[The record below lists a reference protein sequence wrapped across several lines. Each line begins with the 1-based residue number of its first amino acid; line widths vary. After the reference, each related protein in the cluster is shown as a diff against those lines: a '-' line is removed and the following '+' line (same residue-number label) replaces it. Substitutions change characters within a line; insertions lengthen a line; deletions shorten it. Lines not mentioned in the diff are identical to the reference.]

1 VSGATPADRR
11 LPLRHDAAFRRY
23 WLARVISL
31 SGSVVTYVALPVLV
45 YQITGSSLWTGL
57 VTVSEAAP
65 YLCVGLLAGAVAD
78 RLDRR
83 RLMVATDLASAAV
96 LGSVPAAY
104 AAGMLTAPHVLAAAF
119 VTHTLFVFFDAAN
132 FGALPVLAGR
142 DRIVAAQAA
151 VMGAGTVA
159 ELAVPALAGAALA
172 VVAAAPLLA
181 VDALSFVVSALLLGA
196 ITRPLWDPATAGA
209 PRRLAAEIRD
219 GLTYLWRQRIVRAT
233 VLVVGAQA
241 VTGGVFIGQL
251 VPWADRALDVPPGDG
266 RLGLLFAAWGLGGLV
281 ASVLLPWAV
290 RRMAEPRVL
299 LLCLPLSTLG
309 ALACA
314 LSSHWLLAALV
325 ITGWGAA
332 YSMVVLAGITQR
344 QRLTPDRL
352 QSRVNTA
359 GRMLSFG
366 IGWPLGALAGGVV
379 AEAYGPRAA
388 LLGSVAAVLAGTII
402 AWLSPLRAAAR
413 DHQAGAPAT

>member
-1 VSGATPADRR
+1 
-11 LPLRHDAAFRRY
+11 
-23 WLARVISL
+23 
-31 SGSVVTYVALPVLV
+31 VV
-45 YQITGSSLWTGL
+45 
-57 VTVSEAAP
+57 
-65 YLCVGLLAGAVAD
+65 
-78 RLDRR
+78 
-83 RLMVATDLASAAV
+83 
-96 LGSVPAAY
+96 
-104 AAGMLTAPHVLAAAF
+104 
-119 VTHTLFVFFDAAN
+119 FDAAN

-219 GLTYLWRQRIVRAT
+219 GLTYLWRQRVVRAT

-251 VPWADRALDVPPGDG
+251 VPWADQALGVPPGDG
-266 RLGLLFAAWGLGGLV
+266 RLGLLFAAWELGGLV

-290 RRMAEPRVL
+290 RRVAEPRVL
-299 LLCLPLSTLG
+299 LSCLPLSTLG
-309 ALACA
+309 ALTCA

-344 QRLTPDRL
+344 RSSPLTGCRAGSTPPGGCCRSEL
-352 QSRVNTA
+352 A
-359 GRMLSFG
+359 GRWARWPAVWSPRRTGHGQPCSARSPPCWRARSLPGCHRSARLPAITRPGRRRRSAAQLS
-366 IGWPLGALAGGVV
+366 W
-379 AEAYGPRAA
+379 
-388 LLGSVAAVLAGTII
+388 S
-402 AWLSPLRAAAR
+402 AAACSAGVSGAGCSAAT
-413 DHQAGAPAT
+413 QAGANSLR